1 MGMAIQDALHLQS
14 LLQELKLTQL
24 AKPFELTVYTDSS
37 SGKALASKL
46 GLTRKSKHVQ
56 LRFLFMQDLVASGQ
70 LKLSRVPS
78 EKNPA
83 DVLTK
88 YLQASTLHK
97 LLPKLGVVTRAVDSK
112 DLLSMVSFGG
122 QVSSGPLTSSFFI
135 GMLAESHASA
145 QLVASRAYSR
155 QSLPGSLRL
164 ENQPDQPAVPSTP
177 TSFSWSRFVWF
188 SVCIAALLGLPFF
201 FGNFDFKLYGALLSS
216 MMIAVQLVLCASFL
230 LQQVAFRTRAAAS
243 AFRTL
248 SSVAWGSLR
257 TTQSLNRTL
266 LVSFLLA
273 QLALLVQ
280 KRSLIMSASFAQNES
295 FESFNSLQPSF
306 CFGSLCFSPASA
318 LKMSLSSAAS
328 AASVL
333 GAPPGASAAA
343 ASSFSHEEAVMMQL
357 QNEAFALPEALLDHT
372 LKAEL
377 CNKKGEAYPKQL
389 PAETFKLA
397 VPKLDKKKL
406 RFWLLLHE
414 EAFQSFKASEW
425 KFLPQQR
432 CSGTNNANLGNFQ
445 ASSSFS
451 KQVAFYAWIVN
462 RHEKLTGQEAY
473 MVSLDILPESFV
485 WSANFMQLK
494 KTVSL
499 DYRASDTQL
508 CFWGKLDPAESQP
521 SFEQLGVEVGSLVW
535 KLGNFTELSKH
546 LYSSAS
552 FDWGAASSEWQLAK
566 NWRTDSLQHA
576 EVYWKLQ
583 ENLGSAS
590 PLGKLIRAHFA
601 EAWKE
606 PAAASPPAA
615 STLAASSV
623 AAFWENEAELANE
636 HLQKTLSK
644 VKALLAGASPA
655 PSLEAAAWQEELPAQ
670 QPASKEEASGRFDGS
685 EASLASGFGNQPLSL
700 KLILAEGL
708 QNFKL

>member
-1 MGMAIQDALHLQS
+1 
-14 LLQELKLTQL
+14 
-24 AKPFELTVYTDSS
+24 
-37 SGKALASKL
+37 
-46 GLTRKSKHVQ
+46 
-56 LRFLFMQDLVASGQ
+56 MQDLVASGQ

-78 EKNPA
+78 ERNPA

-112 DLLSMVSFGG
+112 DLLSMISFEG

-155 QSLPGSLRL
+155 RSLPGSLRL
-164 ENQPDQPAVPSTP
+164 ESQQDEPAAPSTP

-201 FGNFDFKLYGALLSS
+201 FVNFDFKLYGALLSS
-216 MMIAVQLVLCASFL
+216 MMIAVQLVLRVSFL

-248 SSVAWGSLR
+248 SLVAWGSLR
-257 TTQSLNRTL
+257 TTRSLNRIL

-295 FESFNSLQPSF
+295 FESFTSLQPSF
-306 CFGSLCFSPASA
+306 CFGSLCFSTFPASA
-318 LKMSLSSAAS
+318 SKMSLSSAAS

-343 ASSFSHEEAVMMQL
+343 ASSFSHEETVLMQL

-377 CNKKGEAYPKQL
+377 CNKNGEAYPKQL
-389 PAETFKLA
+389 SAEIFKLA

-414 EAFQSFKASEW
+414 EAFQHLKASGF
-425 KFLPQQR
+425 KQLPQQR

-462 RHEKLTGQEAY
+462 RHEKLSGQAAY
-473 MVSLDILPESFV
+473 MVSLDLLPESFV
-485 WSANFMQLK
+485 WSANFMKLN

-499 DYRASDTQL
+499 DY
-508 CFWGKLDPAESQP
+508 P
-521 SFEQLGVEVGSLVW
+521 S
-535 KLGNFTELSKH
+535 LS
-546 LYSSAS
+546 S
-552 FDWGAASSEWQLAK
+552 F
-566 NWRTDSLQHA
+566 RH
-576 EVYWKLQ
+576 
-583 ENLGSAS
+583 
-590 PLGKLIRAHFA
+590 P
-601 EAWKE
+601 
-606 PAAASPPAA
+606 
-615 STLAASSV
+615 
-623 AAFWENEAELANE
+623 
-636 HLQKTLSK
+636 
-644 VKALLAGASPA
+644 ALLRGKA
-655 PSLEAAAWQEELPAQ
+655 
-670 QPASKEEASGRFDGS
+670 
-685 EASLASGFGNQPLSL
+685 
-700 KLILAEGL
+700 
-708 QNFKL
+708 